1 MNKAH
6 PLKYQ
11 LIYSYYTM
19 YRTCI
24 ASLCFSN
31 CCDYYAYC
39 VYPNQTPFCYSN
51 VTYYYYDYTWVWIV
65 CTILFVL
72 LVISIIGAFL
82 RRRRLMRARGE
93 MVVEAN
99 TMSPS
104 VVQGQP
110 VYGVGNPYGAG
121 PTYDYYRQP
130 NTSVNQPLNNQ
141 GYGR

>member
-1 MNKAH
+1 
-6 PLKYQ
+6 
-11 LIYSYYTM
+11 M

-72 LVISIIGAFL
+72 LVICSALAGV
-82 RRRRLMRARGE
+82 RRRRLRNRRARE
-93 MVVEAN
+93 IIIETN
-99 TMSPS
+99 PNPS
-104 VVQGQP
+104 FVQGQP
-110 VYGVGNPYGAG
+110 MYPNGN
-121 PTYDYYRQP
+121 
-130 NTSVNQPLNNQ
+130 
-141 GYGR
+141 